1 MGDSTHARFLLAQQQ
16 RVGGI
21 GLIPTYPAALDEE
34 GQPSVL
40 WGTGTPN
47 GDLAPFTLVNKGSL
61 YFSVDNADNVAA
73 VYMKYDEGGDN
84 ADWVAIL
91 SSAVDDSI
99 LAEALEVNARTHIV
113 VLPTLINISD
123 GPFEVVP
130 FHAVAA
136 LTITEIGLIWEEAS
150 IGGAAAGDV
159 TIGTASGGGQIVS
172 AVNGAYGASQA
183 VGSYQ
188 ALTLTTGAMT
198 AGQELFISHDQVAEV
213 GTCRVQ
219 IKYYLNS

>member
-1 MGDSTHARFLLAQQQ
+1 
-16 RVGGI
+16 
-21 GLIPTYPAALDEE
+21 
-34 GQPSVL
+34 VL

-47 GDLAPFTLVNKGSL
+47 GDLAPFNLVNKGSL
-61 YFSVDNADNVAA
+61 YFSVNNADDSAA

-84 ADWVAIL
+84 NDWVAIL
-91 SSAVDDSI
+91 AGVNGGV
-99 LAEALEVNARTHIV
+99 LAEALEENARTHIV

-123 GPFEVVP
+123 GPFEVIP

-150 IGGAAAGDV
+150 IGGAAAGDI

-219 IKYYLNS
+219 LKYKLNS